1 MNSKSLEQLN
11 KSLQRYFRVGIAG
24 FFALFLLIMVGFF
37 GTIYQSYSNFNW
49 SQSVMIA
56 RDKVMY
62 YDEVLTMSARM
73 TAFTGDIQ
81 WLQRY
86 DEFDKKLE
94 DELNLIHI
102 LSPNFISEQEAFKTE
117 EANRMLVQMERNAM
131 LLATKNRRQ
140 EGTKILFSKE
150 YENYKSIYSIG
161 IQQFQNQVISFIDQK
176 NHLLLMQFAL
186 IFLGVIG
193 LFLCS
198 IILWQ
203 RIFHNLSVF
212 QNHLILGE
220 QERESQ
226 NVQLI
231 LLGEI
236 AAGIAH
242 DINSPLAVIHG
253 HALLLEQQLV
263 EPEYK
268 TRVAKIARA
277 TNHALSIVKNLRDLS
292 RKEQEGEEEWVAF
305 STIVEDS
312 LTFSEKRLKDNG
324 VHIIQRSFAFGLKI
338 LCRPTPI
345 KQVMINLIQNSS
357 DAIKHLEPNQ
367 KWIRI
372 EALAHRDH
380 VLIAVVDSGK
390 TPSPEVQS
398 RLFETQFT
406 TKVKGQGTGLGL
418 ALSRKL
424 VVAMKGDLYL
434 DTDSPNTR
442 FVIEL
447 PQNKT

>member
-203 RIFHNLSVF
+203 RISKTSVSF
-212 QNHLILGE
+212 LMIRMKRYTYRIRKRQPLQGCLTILE
-220 QERESQ
+220 MS
-226 NVQLI
+226 
-231 LLGEI
+231 
-236 AAGIAH
+236 
-242 DINSPLAVIHG
+242 
-253 HALLLEQQLV
+253 
-263 EPEYK
+263 
-268 TRVAKIARA
+268 
-277 TNHALSIVKNLRDLS
+277 
-292 RKEQEGEEEWVAF
+292 
-305 STIVEDS
+305 
-312 LTFSEKRLKDNG
+312 
-324 VHIIQRSFAFGLKI
+324 
-338 LCRPTPI
+338 
-345 KQVMINLIQNSS
+345 
-357 DAIKHLEPNQ
+357 
-367 KWIRI
+367 
-372 EALAHRDH
+372 
-380 VLIAVVDSGK
+380 
-390 TPSPEVQS
+390 
-398 RLFETQFT
+398 
-406 TKVKGQGTGLGL
+406 
-418 ALSRKL
+418 
-424 VVAMKGDLYL
+424 
-434 DTDSPNTR
+434 
-442 FVIEL
+442 
-447 PQNKT
+447 